1 MGKGGE
7 KGPAPFAS
15 LAGKVAIVTGGG
27 QGIGAGIAQ
36 VFAAAEA
43 KVLVATRTAEH
54 GERTVDGIRRA
65 GGEARAFACNVSR
78 EDELRALVD
87 ATLAAW
93 GRIDTLIANAAANP
107 HYGPFLDIPD
117 DMFDKTVLV
126 NLRNVMKLCRMA
138 IPAMAAGGGGAI
150 VVTSSVAALHGSDR
164 LGTYALTKA
173 AGAQPARNL
182 AVAHG
187 HQGITANAVL
197 PGLVKTHF
205 ARALWESP
213 QALAA
218 AERATALG
226 RIGEPADLAGIAVYL
241 ASPAGRWTTGQGF
254 VVDGGWAACGAG
266 WGDDG
271 GQGRG

>member
-1 MGKGGE
+1 MAEYGRLFDLTGQAALITG
-7 KGPAPFAS
+7 AS
-15 LAGKVAIVTGGG
+15 R
-27 QGIGAGIAQ
+27 GIGEAMARALAAHGAR
-36 VFAAAEA
+36 VAVASRKADACEAVAAA
-43 KVLVATRTAEH
+43 
-54 GERTVDGIRRA
+54 IRRE

-173 AGAQPARNL
+173 AGAQLARNL

-205 ARALWESP
+205 ARTLWESP